1 MSAALRDAV
10 LQAIEEHYGGDVFV
24 LDELLAVLTD
34 LVAMSIAGVDCQ
46 ADRARI
52 VHDLVHAL
60 IANIETRA
68 AAGEFIEMARRHGTL
83 Q

>member
-1 MSAALRDAV
+1 MSEDLRNAV
-10 LQAIEEHYGGDVFV
+10 LQAIEDHYRGDVFV
-24 LDELLAVLTD
+24 LDDMLAVLTD
-34 LVAMSIAGVDCQ
+34 LAAMSIAGVDRQ